1 MSKFVFQCESLVSVT
16 QTFSICPRGINYF
29 RYSLTT
35 YVNIE
40 FCLMYAVIEMGGKQ
54 YRVEPEQILY
64 VEKTGF
70 EKGSDFDIKN
80 VLLVEKDNKVSFGK
94 PILTNVS
101 IKAKILDDV
110 RAPKIVGFK
119 YKSKKNYR
127 RRWGHRQNL
136 QKIQITAITA

>member
-1 MSKFVFQCESLVSVT
+1 
-16 QTFSICPRGINYF
+16 
-29 RYSLTT
+29 
-35 YVNIE
+35 
-40 FCLMYAVIEMGGKQ
+40 MYAVIEMGGKQ

-70 EKGSDFDIKN
+70 EKGSEIDIKN
-80 VLLVEKDNKVSFGK
+80 ILLLENENKVSFGR
-94 PILTNVS
+94 PVLENVS

-127 RRWGHRQNL
+127 RKWGHRQNL

>member
-1 MSKFVFQCESLVSVT
+1 
-16 QTFSICPRGINYF
+16 
-29 RYSLTT
+29 
-35 YVNIE
+35 
-40 FCLMYAVIEMGGKQ
+40 MYAVIEMGGKQ

-70 EKGSDFDIKN
+70 EKGSEIDIKN
-80 VLLVEKDNKVSFGK
+80 ILLLEKDDKVSFGK
-94 PILTNVS
+94 PILENVS

>member
-1 MSKFVFQCESLVSVT
+1 
-16 QTFSICPRGINYF
+16 
-29 RYSLTT
+29 
-35 YVNIE
+35 
-40 FCLMYAVIEMGGKQ
+40 MYAVIEMGGKQ

>member
-1 MSKFVFQCESLVSVT
+1 
-16 QTFSICPRGINYF
+16 
-29 RYSLTT
+29 
-35 YVNIE
+35 
-40 FCLMYAVIEMGGKQ
+40 MYAVIEMGGKQ

-70 EKGSDFDIKN
+70 EKGSEIDIKN
-80 VLLVEKDNKVSFGK
+80 VLLLENENKVSFGR
-94 PILTNVS
+94 PILENVS

>member
-1 MSKFVFQCESLVSVT
+1 
-16 QTFSICPRGINYF
+16 
-29 RYSLTT
+29 
-35 YVNIE
+35 
-40 FCLMYAVIEMGGKQ
+40 MYAVIEMGGKQ

-70 EKGSDFDIKN
+70 EKGSEIDIKN
-80 VLLVEKDNKVSFGK
+80 ILLVEKDNKVTFGK
-94 PILTNVS
+94 PVVASAS

>member
-1 MSKFVFQCESLVSVT
+1 
-16 QTFSICPRGINYF
+16 
-29 RYSLTT
+29 
-35 YVNIE
+35 
-40 FCLMYAVIEMGGKQ
+40 MYAVIEMGGKQ

-70 EKGSDFDIKN
+70 EKGSEIDIKN
-80 VLLVEKDNKVSFGK
+80 ILLLEKDNKVSFGK
-94 PILTNVS
+94 PILENVS